1 MFKRILMDDWAL
13 GLPVIAFFV
22 FATVFVV
29 VTIRAIRISRA
40 ERERLAS
47 LPLDPPESTSHSRSP

>member
-1 MFKRILMDDWAL
+1 MDDWAL